1 MWLHNHLLDK
11 SFKSIKMTSSL
22 NQNRQKVQNKERRK
36 TSFLK
41 EKVGDTELFKSVLN
55 KRVTMHK

>member
-11 SFKSIKMTSSL
+11 CFKSIKMTSSL
-22 NQNRQKVQNKERRK
+22 NQNRQKVQNKETRK

>member
-11 SFKSIKMTSSL
+11 YFKSIKMTSSL

>member
-1 MWLHNHLLDK
+1 MWLHKHLLDK
-11 SFKSIKMTSSL
+11 CFKSIKMTSSL

>member
-1 MWLHNHLLDK
+1 MWLQNHLLDK
-11 SFKSIKMTSSL
+11 CFKSIKMTSSL

>member
-11 SFKSIKMTSSL
+11 CFESIKMTSSL